1 MSGGGGRQDRNK
13 GSTSESPSILSKT
26 LLAIHRDTSRLRN
39 CLSVPFT
46 FSSWIGRINFCP
58 RSSSSGWIVLD
69 TELLIRSMGKAFF
82 SFLLSQR
89 DISKSCTSMEF
100 FLFFFLLDCV
110 IRWRKETSFYLY
122 KLILRNRV
130 TSLQS
135 ICKYI
140 WKFFSLAEFSSC
152 ELLFPKQEN
161 GGNLLFSTRRG
172 IRNKRGDESKR
183 KLIRPAYIDWVGD
196 RIVRGKQGF
205 VETMESDVVTSGS
218 LNV

>member
-1 MSGGGGRQDRNK
+1 MEGRGR
-13 GSTSESPSILSKT
+13 LS
-26 LLAIHRDTSRLRN
+26 
-39 CLSVPFT
+39 
-46 FSSWIGRINFCP
+46 
-58 RSSSSGWIVLD
+58 
-69 TELLIRSMGKAFF
+69 
-82 SFLLSQR
+82 
-89 DISKSCTSMEF
+89 
-100 FLFFFLLDCV
+100 FLFFYLNEIFRNLVHRWNFFFFFFTWLCV
-110 IRWRKETSFYLY
+110 IWWRKETSFYLY

-196 RIVRGKQGF
+196 RIVSRVSWRRWNPTLLLRVRWTSSGK
-205 VETMESDVVTSGS
+205 GS
-218 LNV
+218 TGKG